1 MKNYKITKI
10 GLLNFWFFDEE
21 EFEFFDGKLLLRG
34 ENGSGKSVTMQS
46 FIPLILDGDK
56 RSTRLDPFGSK
67 EKRIEDYVLGPS
79 DGTQKDEATSY
90 LYMETYNENL
100 DKYITIGMGF
110 RCRKG
115 RSTEFWGFALKD
127 GKRINHNFYLYKDHG
142 QKVPFTKNELKARL
156 GTSNE
161 LVETTKDYKKM
172 VNNLLFGFEDLDT
185 YDEFINVLMQL
196 RSPKLSKEY
205 NPTKLMDIL
214 TGVLQPLTDTD
225 IRPLS
230 EAIEDNDKT
239 KEKIAGL
246 EKQVKSI
253 NNFLITYQN
262 YNEILLYNK
271 AYSLYE
277 EKQIIKNINENINVK
292 SNNLNQ
298 ITKRLEQIKVKYE
311 ELAKEQND
319 KKTKLEL
326 IDNDDLKKHTEN
338 LNNIEISLEQTEN
351 QINQIKE
358 TLDKFLDKEKDILN
372 KIKIVDNDIYKK
384 EKELSDICDTINYL
398 SEEVKLTDLKA
409 IIQDLIKNN
418 EINFEYLE
426 SRINKYKTKLN
437 QIKLKL
443 EEKQSLELS
452 LNEKQEEQNKI
463 KVELTSLEKELN
475 TEENKFIEA
484 KDIFKDEINYLNK
497 NNEIVKINDEAKV
510 KIFELITDYNNENY
524 LKAYNIYKTVT
535 DEFKVLELENKN
547 NIESKIKIEKEKK
560 TLLEQQ
566 LEELKSQKEIS
577 FEMDEESIETLDIL
591 KNLNIPSIYFYK
603 AIEFKDSISENL
615 KNKLEEL
622 LISSGIINSL
632 LIPSKYK
639 DNVINLKGSYLI
651 SSTKKTNNLTKYFK
665 PVENEYLSLND
676 ITAILESI
684 STDNKDSIYV
694 NENEYKIDFM
704 IGYPGKKYESKYIGV
719 LKREEEHKKNI
730 LNLEKEIE
738 LQNSIISNLY
748 NLLNSSKDKIEI
760 IINESK
766 LFPNNKSLEV
776 IKKTI
781 DKIELTIELKNKD
794 NKNILDIILSISKDI
809 ENISK
814 EINILKEN
822 ILIPLNLPS
831 YKEALIKMDL
841 LTTNTYE
848 LKNIYLS
855 LTNLKDRKLSLDMT
869 LEDTKDTIDYQN
881 IELSKQNNALNKL
894 NSQKKAIMEILSN
907 PEYQNIL
914 EELKEIEK
922 RLSEIPAEQ
931 NELSK
936 EEGKLESNREILNE
950 ELINLNNTLK
960 QENLKLELKE
970 IIFKKEYNLN
980 YVYKDEENDLNKI
993 LNDLKD
999 RKNSDVTKALTNYLS
1014 SFNEYRQDLLEY
1026 RLNTKELF
1034 YSNETLMLEYREKG
1048 MNETELTNILNSM
1061 IRQDITAIYQ
1071 GKNVNI
1077 YELETYLRDAIIE
1090 SQNYISIQ
1098 ERKLFG
1104 DILLKT
1110 VGNKIRDRI
1119 ESSKEW
1125 VNKINDIMR
1134 TTGIDSN
1141 LSFQLEWQS
1150 KTSFTE
1156 EELDTKELVRLFK
1169 IDAGALHPDDSDKLA
1184 KHFDSKVKK
1193 ELQESIDTHASYQ
1206 EIISKVLDYRNWFEF
1221 KLYYKRKG
1229 SEQKELT
1236 NKVFYIFSGGERA
1249 KAMYV
1254 PLFASVYAKLLSA
1267 KEFALRVI
1275 ALDEAFAGV
1284 DEGNIRE
1291 MFAILTELNLDY
1303 ILTSQ
1308 ALWGDYDTI
1317 NELSICELLKDE
1329 AYKTVAIRR
1338 YKWNGLVKEILE

>member
-1 MKNYKITKI
+1 
-10 GLLNFWFFDEE
+10 
-21 EFEFFDGKLLLRG
+21 
-34 ENGSGKSVTMQS
+34 
-46 FIPLILDGDK
+46 
-56 RSTRLDPFGSK
+56 
-67 EKRIEDYVLGPS
+67 
-79 DGTQKDEATSY
+79 
-90 LYMETYNENL
+90 
-100 DKYITIGMGF
+100 
-110 RCRKG
+110 
-115 RSTEFWGFALKD
+115 
-127 GKRINHNFYLYKDHG
+127 
-142 QKVPFTKNELKARL
+142 
-156 GTSNE
+156 
-161 LVETTKDYKKM
+161 
-172 VNNLLFGFEDLDT
+172 
-185 YDEFINVLMQL
+185 
-196 RSPKLSKEY
+196 
-205 NPTKLMDIL
+205 
-214 TGVLQPLTDTD
+214 
-225 IRPLS
+225 
-230 EAIEDNDKT
+230 
-239 KEKIAGL
+239 
-246 EKQVKSI
+246 
-253 NNFLITYQN
+253 
-262 YNEILLYNK
+262 
-271 AYSLYE
+271 
-277 EKQIIKNINENINVK
+277 
-292 SNNLNQ
+292 
-298 ITKRLEQIKVKYE
+298 
-311 ELAKEQND
+311 
-319 KKTKLEL
+319 
-326 IDNDDLKKHTEN
+326 
-338 LNNIEISLEQTEN
+338 
-351 QINQIKE
+351 
-358 TLDKFLDKEKDILN
+358 
-372 KIKIVDNDIYKK
+372 
-384 EKELSDICDTINYL
+384 
-398 SEEVKLTDLKA
+398 
-409 IIQDLIKNN
+409 
-418 EINFEYLE
+418 
-426 SRINKYKTKLN
+426 
-437 QIKLKL
+437 
-443 EEKQSLELS
+443 
-452 LNEKQEEQNKI
+452 
-463 KVELTSLEKELN
+463 
-475 TEENKFIEA
+475 
-484 KDIFKDEINYLNK
+484 
-497 NNEIVKINDEAKV
+497 
-510 KIFELITDYNNENY
+510 
-524 LKAYNIYKTVT
+524 
-535 DEFKVLELENKN
+535 
-547 NIESKIKIEKEKK
+547 
-560 TLLEQQ
+560 
-566 LEELKSQKEIS
+566 
-577 FEMDEESIETLDIL
+577 
-591 KNLNIPSIYFYK
+591 
-603 AIEFKDSISENL
+603 
-615 KNKLEEL
+615 
-622 LISSGIINSL
+622 
-632 LIPSKYK
+632 
-639 DNVINLKGSYLI
+639 
-651 SSTKKTNNLTKYFK
+651 
-665 PVENEYLSLND
+665 
-676 ITAILESI
+676 
-684 STDNKDSIYV
+684 
-694 NENEYKIDFM
+694 
-704 IGYPGKKYESKYIGV
+704 
-719 LKREEEHKKNI
+719 
-730 LNLEKEIE
+730 
-738 LQNSIISNLY
+738 
-748 NLLNSSKDKIEI
+748 
-760 IINESK
+760 
-766 LFPNNKSLEV
+766 
-776 IKKTI
+776 
-781 DKIELTIELKNKD
+781 
-794 NKNILDIILSISKDI
+794 
-809 ENISK
+809 
-814 EINILKEN
+814 
-822 ILIPLNLPS
+822 
-831 YKEALIKMDL
+831 MDL